1 MAQVAVPA
9 GLVRCVRE
17 TGLLLYGATAE
28 ALQLAIGGDAA
39 VEELRRHRERLTGL
53 GALLDQLGW
62 EDEVA
67 QRGVELVAP
76 PDVLGDVLH
85 GALIDAGER
94 LAAACG
100 AGWRGDDDAAS
111 VRAAAREVIALDRLL
126 RELEAG
132 A

>member
-1 MAQVAVPA
+1 M
-9 GLVRCVRE
+9 RE

-67 QRGVELVAP
+67 QRGV
-76 PDVLGDVLH
+76 
-85 GALIDAGER
+85 
-94 LAAACG
+94 
-100 AGWRGDDDAAS
+100 GWRPRRTCSG
-111 VRAAAREVIALDRLL
+111 RAPRRA
-126 RELEAG
+126 
-132 A
+132 